1 MIYMSKKALI
11 LFIMMAAFVVF
22 LVAAVENNEGKPSKN
37 TDGAIANCGIN
48 NDTCHEDHKDSS
60 LGVYT
65 TPDTEDSHK
74 FAAPIEKDGNKLSS
88 SDYDLQAK
96 AVARGGKD
104 PYINWL
110 DDTDNAGQLDL
121 TSADPEVEEDEEFWV
136 GFGYKK
142 DGSIFVFA
150 KNNAY
155 KYRKDNN
162 PPVPRAKISVESDFP
177 EDDEKT
183 IEIEEGA
190 DGKTLIATL
199 PKDGILPI
207 HFSGEDSSDDDGDE
221 LTYYWDID
229 GDGRFEDM
237 SSTSDDLNETGMTY
251 LYNYTVEGTYELKFR
266 VADGI
271 AESDSIFFTL
281 EVKETEKKP
290 ELYVDTVAVETED
303 GDPAVDA
310 DIYKGDELQISA
322 FIRNHDKS
330 GYGAATTEDIE
341 VNIYYAVESEDYDT
355 WHIFAE
361 MPINIGKIAKEG
373 QKQAEI
379 DWDTSESE
387 FSPDEYKIRVV
398 VDEDDEQ
405 EEWDEE
411 NNEDEYEGIIDVQE
425 FIPAAAPDLTM
436 RDIEFSLS
444 SIAVNDDVE
453 IDVTIE
459 NIGEGDAENVFVK
472 LYIDDTYKKASSSF
486 TVVSGNTT
494 KLSYTSKGVFV
505 WSPSEEGTYDIKLE
519 LTYYHEGEE
528 FKIELEEKDIQV
540 DPTGSG
546 GGGGGGGGTE
556 EHDEDDG
563 WFLDIAPVGFL
574 VTALLVSFVLY
585 SRKKR

>member
-1 MIYMSKKALI
+1 
-11 LFIMMAAFVVF
+11 MMAAFVVF
-22 LVAAVENNEGKPSKN
+22 LVAAVENNEGTPSRN

-48 NDTCHEDHKDSS
+48 NDTCHEGHKDPS
-60 LGVYT
+60 LDIYT

-74 FAAPIEKDGNKLSS
+74 FMAPLEKDGEKLGSG
-88 SDYDLQAK
+88 DYDSQAK

-104 PYINWL
+104 PYIHWIEN
-110 DDTDNAGQLDL
+110 TTNEGKLDL
-121 TSADPEVEEDEEFWV
+121 TSADPVVEDDEEFWV

-162 PPVPRAKISVESDFP
+162 PPVPRAKISIESDFP
-177 EDDEKT
+177 KDDEKT
-183 IEIEEGA
+183 IEIEEDD

-207 HFSGEDSSDDDGDE
+207 HFTGEDSTDEDDDE
-221 LTYYWDID
+221 LSYYWDID
-229 GDGRFEDM
+229 GDGKYETGEHSGDN
-237 SSTSDDLNETGMTY
+237 LNETGMTY
-251 LYNYTVEGTYELKFR
+251 LYNYTEVGTYELKFR

-290 ELYVDTVAVETED
+290 ELYVDAIAVENED
-303 GDPAVDA
+303 GEPAVDA
-310 DIYKGDELQISA
+310 DIYKGDELRISA
-322 FIRNHDKS
+322 FIRNHDES
-330 GYGAATTEDIE
+330 GYGAATTRDIE
-341 VNIYYAVESEDYDT
+341 VNIYYAVKSEDYDT
-355 WHIFAE
+355 WHIFDD

-379 DWDTSESE
+379 DWATSESE
-387 FSPDEYKIRVV
+387 FSPDEYMIRVV
-398 VDEDDEQ
+398 VDEDDKE

-425 FIPAAAPDLTM
+425 FIPPAAPVIAM
-436 RDIEFSLS
+436 RDIELSLS

-459 NIGEGDAENVFVK
+459 NTGEGDAENVFIK

-494 KLSYTSKGVFV
+494 KLSYTSNGAFV
-505 WSPSEEGTYDIKLE
+505 WAPSEEGTYDIKLE

-528 FKIELEEKDIQV
+528 FKIVLEEKDIQV
-540 DPTGSG
+540 DPTGG
-546 GGGGGGGGTE
+546 GGGTNGGGGTE
-556 EHDEDDG
+556 KHDEDDG